1 MAGPDSVKK
10 GGRPPDKKMLS
21 RTLVLML
28 VCGIAAFVVLIARL
42 FYLQIIMHEEYE
54 SAAIEQQLR
63 ETVLD
68 SGRGAIYDRNMNI
81 LAISADVE
89 TIYISPAEIAMY
101 DEDAGLIADNLSA
114 ILGVSRD
121 KILSMASDRG
131 SWYKTVARKVDA
143 ETADAVRKFK
153 NEHDLKGVKIESDT
167 KRYYP
172 YGSLASHVIG
182 YTGYENIGL
191 SGLELSLDSN
201 LSGVKG
207 RIVRAKNAYGTDM
220 LYTKY
225 EDYAAGESG
234 LSAVLTID
242 SSIQYYV
249 EKHLQQAVEDYDI
262 QNGAAAIAMNVNTGE
277 ILAMASLGN
286 FDLND
291 YQTVGEDAQALIDGA
306 ESEEERAA
314 LLSAAQQAMWR
325 NKALSD
331 TYEPGSTF
339 KIITLAMA
347 LEENVISSSD
357 HFYCGGSISV
367 VGDAAG
373 HGRKCWKTTGHGDQ
387 SLTQCMQHSCNVALI
402 RIGQRVGAEKF
413 YEYIDSFGF
422 FGTTG
427 IELSGEAK
435 GLWWSE
441 EVFCDADNLTQL
453 AAASFG
459 QTFTITPLQL
469 IRAVSACVNGG
480 YLMQPYLVKS
490 FVDENGVTVSET
502 EPTVV
507 RQVISEETSAE
518 IRSIL
523 EQVVCDTTE
532 GTGKNAYVAGYR
544 IGGKTGTSTKTV
556 LEAGGTKEYIVS
568 FIGFAPA
575 DDPEIC
581 ILVLLDNPSSESGV
595 YISGGAMAA
604 PTVGNMFADILPYM
618 GILPV
623 YTEEEKELMDRSVP
637 DVVGMSLAEAKK
649 ALADAGLGCSI
660 IGAGDTVSEMLP
672 DAGSVVAAES
682 EIILYADETPNEE
695 RVEVPSLVGLGYAE
709 AQNVLASRGLFI
721 STDSKRPADSES
733 IVVSAQAA
741 EYGSY
746 VSRGSIIEVS
756 LVDTD
761 ESVYGIY

>member
-1 MAGPDSVKK
+1 MAESGRRNM
-10 GGRPPDKKMLS
+10 GNRPPDKMMLS
-21 RTLVLML
+21 RTLFLML
-28 VCGIAAFVVLIARL
+28 VCGLAAFLVLGVRL
-42 FYLQIIMHEEYE
+42 IYLQIIMHEEYE
-54 SAAIEQQLR
+54 AAAIEQQLR

-68 SGRGAIYDRNMNI
+68 TGRGTIYDRNMNI

-89 TIYISPAEIAMY
+89 TIYISPAEIKMY
-101 DEDAGLIADNLSA
+101 NEDAELIADGLSG

-121 KILSMASDRG
+121 KILAMATDSA

-143 ETADAVRKFK
+143 ETALKVREFK
-153 NEHDLKGVKIESDT
+153 NEHELKGVKIESDT

-172 YGSLASHVIG
+172 YGTLASHVIG
-182 YTGYENIGL
+182 YTGYDNIGL
-191 SGLELSLDSN
+191 SGMELSLDKS
-201 LSGVKG
+201 LSGVAG

-225 EDYAAGESG
+225 EDYSPGQSG

-242 SSIQYYV
+242 STIQYYV

-262 QNGAAAIAMNVNTGE
+262 QNGAAAIAMDVNTGE

-291 YQTVGEDAQALIDGA
+291 YQTVGEDARAEIDSA
-306 ESEEERAA
+306 ATDEERSA
-314 LLSAAQQAMWR
+314 LLNAFQQEMWR

-347 LEENVISSSD
+347 LNEKAVSSSE
-357 HFYCGGSISV
+357 HFYCSGKISV
-367 VGDAAG
+367 IGDAAG
-373 HGRKCWKTTGHGDQ
+373 HGRKCWKTSGHGDQ
-387 SLTQCMQHSCNVALI
+387 SLTACMQHSCNVALI
-402 RIGQRVGAEKF
+402 QIGQRVGAEKF
-413 YEYIDSFGF
+413 YEYIENFGF
-422 FGTTG
+422 FDTTG
-427 IELSGEAK
+427 IELSGEAN
-435 GLWWSE
+435 GLWWSS
-441 EVFCDADNLTQL
+441 EVFCDEDNRTQL

-480 YLMQPYLVKS
+480 YLMQPYVLKAL
-490 FVDENGVTVSET
+490 VDENGNTVSET
-502 EPTVV
+502 EPEVLQ
-507 RQVISEETSAE
+507 QVISEETSAE
-518 IRSIL
+518 ICSIL

-581 ILVLLDNPSSESGV
+581 ILVLLDDPSSESGV

-604 PTVGNMFADILPYM
+604 PTVGKMFADILPYM
-618 GILPV
+618 GIMPV
-623 YTEEEKELMDRSVP
+623 YTEAEKELMDRAVP
-637 DVVGMSLAEAKK
+637 ELVGLGPDK
-649 ALADAGLGCSI
+649 ARALLTEAGLDSEI
-660 IGAGDTVSEMLP
+660 IGSGAVITETLPSAGSMVAAGSRIILYTEGGS
-672 DAGSVVAAES
+672 DAGSVSMPDLRGLEYTEARDVLAES
-682 EIILYADETPNEE
+682 
-695 RVEVPSLVGLGYAE
+695 
-709 AQNVLASRGLFI
+709 GLFI
-721 STDSKRPADSES
+721 HTNSPRPADSGS
-733 IVVSAQAA
+733 IVVASQMAGAGA
-741 EYGSY
+741 YVPVGS
-746 VSRGSIIEVS
+746 VIEVS

>member
-1 MAGPDSVKK
+1 MAESKNNRKGAVPPDS
-10 GGRPPDKKMLS
+10 GILR

-28 VCGIAAFVVLIARL
+28 LCGVAAFAVLAARL
-42 FYLQIIMHEEYE
+42 YYLQIVKHEEYE
-54 SAAIEQQLR
+54 AAAIEQQLR

-68 SGRGAIYDRNMNI
+68 NGRGTIYDRNMDI

-89 TIYISPAEIAMY
+89 TIYISPAEINMY
-101 DEDAGLIADNLSA
+101 DEDVALIAEGLSE
-114 ILGVSRD
+114 ILGIKSD
-121 KILSMASDRG
+121 KIIELAADSA

-143 ETADAVRKFK
+143 ETAEKVRKFK
-153 NEHDLKGVKIESDT
+153 NEHDFKGIKIESDT

-172 YGSLASHVIG
+172 YGTLASHVIG
-182 YTGYENIGL
+182 YTGYDNIGL
-191 SGLELSLDSN
+191 SGLELSLDSR
-201 LSGVKG
+201 LSGVPG
-207 RIVRAKNAYGTDM
+207 RIVRVKNAYGTDM

-225 EDYAAGESG
+225 ESYSPGESG
-234 LSAVLTID
+234 LNAVLTID

-262 QNGAAAIAMNVNTGE
+262 QNGAAAIAMDVNTGE

-291 YQTVGEDAQALIDGA
+291 YQAVGEDARA
-306 ESEEERAA
+306 EIESAQSEAEKAE
-314 LLSAAQQAMWR
+314 LLSHYQQLMWR

-339 KIITLAMA
+339 KILTLAMA
-347 LEENVISSSD
+347 LNEKTIDPAE
-357 HFYCGGSISV
+357 HFYCSGRISV
-367 VGDAAG
+367 IGDAAG
-373 HGRKCWKTTGHGDQ
+373 KGRKCWKTTGHGDQ
-387 SLTQCMQHSCNVALI
+387 SLTQAMQHSCNVALI
-402 RIGQRVGAEKF
+402 QIGQRLGAEKF
-413 YEYIDSFGF
+413 YDYIDAFGLF
-422 FGTTG
+422 DTTG

-441 EVFCDADNLTQL
+441 EIFCDSENRTQL

-480 YLMQPYLVKS
+480 YLMQPYLVKG
-490 FVDENGVTVSET
+490 FVDENGMSVSET
-502 EPTVV
+502 EPEII

-523 EQVVCDTTE
+523 EQVVCDTKE

-595 YISGGAMAA
+595 YISGGNMAA
-604 PTVGNMFADILPYM
+604 PVVGKMFADILPYM

-623 YTEEEKELMDRSVP
+623 YNENEAALMDRSVP
-637 DVVGMSLAEAKK
+637 DVLGLTIGEAKK
-649 ALADAGLGCSI
+649 LLSESGLDCKIVGGGESI
-660 IGAGDTVSEMLP
+660 IESLP
-672 DAGSVVAAES
+672 DAGRSVAAGS
-682 EIILYADETPNEE
+682 CIILYTEEGADTGSTIMPDVRGMSYAQARE
-695 RVEVPSLVGLGYAE
+695 SLGNA
-709 AQNVLASRGLFI
+709 GLFI
-721 STDSKRPADSES
+721 CTDSLRPADS
-733 IVVSAQAA
+733 
-741 EYGSY
+741 
-746 VSRGSIIEVS
+746 GSIAVASQSLAPGREAEVGSVIEVS

>member
-1 MAGPDSVKK
+1 MAFRKSTNKV
-10 GGRPPDKKMLS
+10 GRPPDKKMLS
-21 RTLVLML
+21 RTLVLMM
-28 VCGIAAFVVLIARL
+28 VCGIAAFSVLIGRL
-42 FYLQIIMHEEYE
+42 FYLQIIKHDEYE
-54 SAAIEQQLR
+54 AAAIEQQLR

-68 SGRGAIYDRNMNI
+68 SGRGTIYDRNMDI

-101 DEDAGLIADNLSA
+101 DEDAELIADNLSS

-121 KILSMASDRG
+121 KILQMAGDRG
-131 SWYKTVARKVDA
+131 SWYKTVTRKVEA
-143 ETADAVRKFK
+143 ETAEKVRKFK
-153 NEHDLKGVKIESDT
+153 NEYNLKGVKIESDT

-172 YGSLASHVIG
+172 YGTLASHVIG

-191 SGLELSLDSN
+191 SGMELSLDSE

-220 LYTKY
+220 LYTKF
-225 EDYAAGESG
+225 EDYVAGEKG
-234 LSAVLTID
+234 MSAVLTID

-286 FDLND
+286 FDLNN
-291 YQTVGEDAQALIDGA
+291 YQAVGEDEREIIDKAASDEEKAQ
-306 ESEEERAA
+306 
-314 LLSAAQQAMWR
+314 LLSAFQQQMWR

-347 LEENVISSSD
+347 LEENAVNPSE
-357 HFYCGGSISV
+357 HFYCSGRISV
-367 VGDAAG
+367 IGDAAG
-373 HGRKCWKTTGHGDQ
+373 KGRKCWKTTGHGDQ
-387 SLTQCMQHSCNVALI
+387 SLTACMQHSCNVALI
-402 RIGQRVGAEKF
+402 QIGQRVGAERF
-413 YEYIDSFGF
+413 YEYIDAFGF
-422 FGTTG
+422 FDTTG
-427 IELSGEAK
+427 IELSGEAN

-441 EVFCDADNLTQL
+441 EIFCDEDNRTQL

-480 YLMQPYLVKS
+480 YLMQPHLVKS
-490 FVDENGVTVSET
+490 VVDEHGNIVSEA
-502 EPTVV
+502 EPSVL
-507 RQVISEETSAE
+507 RQVLSEETSRE
-518 IRSIL
+518 IREIL
-523 EQVVCDTTE
+523 EQVVCDTKE

-575 DDPEIC
+575 DEPQIC
-581 ILVLLDNPSSESGV
+581 ILVLLDNPSNETGQ
-595 YISGGAMAA
+595 YISGGNMAA
-604 PTVGNMFADILPYM
+604 PTVGKMFADILPYM
-618 GILPV
+618 GIMPV
-623 YTEEEKELMDRSVP
+623 YTESEKELMDRAVP
-637 DVVGMSLAEAKK
+637 DVVGLSPEEAKK
-649 ALADAGLGCSI
+649 LLREAGLGCRV
-660 IGAGDTVSEMLP
+660 IGSGNAVNEMLP
-672 DAGSVVAAES
+672 YAGSLVAAES
-682 EIILYADETPNEE
+682 EIILYAGESSEGE
-695 RVEVPSLVGLGYAE
+695 SAEVPSLVGLSYAQ
-709 AQNVLASRGLFI
+709 ARAVLASRGLFI
-721 STDSKRPADSES
+721 STDSHRPADSGT
-733 IVVSAQAA
+733 IVVSAQDAKAGSFAA
-741 EYGSY
+741 LGS
-746 VSRGSIIEVS
+746 VINVS

>member
-1 MAGPDSVKK
+1 MAFQKRKDFGSK
-10 GGRPPDKKMLS
+10 RPDKMMLS

-28 VCGIAAFVVLIARL
+28 VCGIAAFTVLIGRL
-42 FYLQIIMHEEYE
+42 FYLQIIKHDEYE

-68 SGRGAIYDRNMNI
+68 VGRGTIYDRNMDI

-101 DEDAGLIADNLSA
+101 GEDAELIADRLSE
-114 ILGVSRD
+114 ILGVNRE
-121 KILSMASDRG
+121 KILEMAADSG
-131 SWYKTVARKVDA
+131 SWYKTVARKVEA
-143 ETADAVRKFK
+143 ETAEAVRAFK
-153 NEHDLKGVKIESDT
+153 NEYELKGVKIESDT

-172 YGSLASHVIG
+172 YGTLASHVIG

-191 SGLELSLDSN
+191 SGMELSLDQS

-220 LYTKY
+220 LYTKF
-225 EDYAAGESG
+225 EDYVAGESG
-234 LSAVLTID
+234 MSAVLTID

-262 QNGAAAIAMNVNTGE
+262 QNGAAAIAIDVNTGE

-291 YQTVGEDAQALIDGA
+291 YQSVSEEAKAIIAEG
-306 ESEEERAA
+306 ESEEERQR
-314 LLSAAQQAMWR
+314 LLGEQQQLMWR
-325 NKALSD
+325 NKAISD

-347 LEENVISSSD
+347 LEENLVSPTE
-357 HFYCGGSISV
+357 HFYCGGQISV
-367 VGDAAG
+367 IGDAAG
-373 HGRKCWKTTGHGDQ
+373 RGRKCWKTTGHGDQ

-402 RIGQRVGAEKF
+402 QIGQRVGAEKF
-413 YEYIDSFGF
+413 YEYIDSFGLF
-422 FGTTG
+422 ETTG
-427 IELSGEAK
+427 LELTGEAR

-441 EVFCDADNLTQL
+441 DIFCDENNRTQL

-459 QTFTITPLQL
+459 QTFTISPLQL

-480 YLMQPYLVKS
+480 YLMQPHLVKS
-490 FVDENGVTVSET
+490 IIDEHGNEVSASA
-502 EPTVV
+502 PQAV
-507 RQVISEETSAE
+507 RQVLSEETSSE
-518 IRSIL
+518 IRAIL
-523 EQVVCDTTE
+523 EQVVCDTKE

-575 DDPEIC
+575 DKPEIC
-581 ILVLLDNPSSESGV
+581 ILVLLDNPSSETGQ
-595 YISGGAMAA
+595 YISGGNMAA
-604 PTVGNMFADILPYM
+604 PTVGKMFADILPYM
-618 GILPV
+618 GIMPV
-623 YTEEEKELMDRSVP
+623 YTEEEEALMDRAVP
-637 DVVGMSLAEAKK
+637 ELPGKSRDEAEK
-649 ALADAGLGCSI
+649 LLRESGLDCRFE
-660 IGAGDTVSEMLP
+660 GDGEAVSETLP
-672 DAGSVVAAES
+672 YAGSMVAAGS
-682 EIILYADETPNEE
+682 EIIVYLGLSAGEDTA
-695 RVEVPSLVGLGYAE
+695 RVPDLEGMSYMQARD
-709 AQNVLASRGLFI
+709 VLAGRGLFI
-721 STDSKRPADSES
+721 STDSHRPADSDS
-733 IVVSAQAA
+733 IVVFAQEAMP
-741 EYGSY
+741 GSL
-746 VSRGSIIEVS
+746 VSRGSVIKVS

>member
-1 MAGPDSVKK
+1 MAGHERVIR
-10 GGRPPDKKMLS
+10 GERPPDKMMLS

-28 VCGIAAFVVLIARL
+28 VCGFAAFMVLGARL
-42 FYLQIIMHEEYE
+42 FYLQIIKHGEYE

-63 ETVLD
+63 DTVLD
-68 SGRGAIYDRNMNI
+68 TGRGTIYDRNMSI

-89 TIYISPAEIAMY
+89 TIYISPAEISMY
-101 DEDAGLIADNLSA
+101 DEDPDLIADGLSD

-121 KILSMASDRG
+121 KILEMASDSS

-143 ETADAVRKFK
+143 ETAKAVRMFK

-172 YGSLASHVIG
+172 YGTLASHVIG
-182 YTGYENIGL
+182 YTGYDNIGL
-191 SGLELSLDSN
+191 SGMELSLDGS
-201 LSGVKG
+201 LSGVSG
-207 RIVRAKNAYGTDM
+207 RIVRVKNAYGTDM

-225 EDYAAGESG
+225 EDYSAGESG
-234 LSAVLTID
+234 LGAVLTID
-242 SSIQYYV
+242 STIQYYV

-262 QNGAAAIAMNVNTGE
+262 QNGAGAIAMDVNTGE

-291 YQTVGEDAQALIDGA
+291 YQTVGEDARAIIDSAGSQEEKA
-306 ESEEERAA
+306 E
-314 LLSAAQQAMWR
+314 LLSSFQQQMWR

-347 LEENVISSSD
+347 LEEGLISPSD

-373 HGRKCWKTTGHGDQ
+373 KGRKCWKTAGHGDQ

-402 RIGQRVGAEKF
+402 KIGQMVGAEKF
-413 YEYIDSFGF
+413 YDYIDAFGF
-422 FGTTG
+422 FDTTG
-427 IELSGEAK
+427 IELSGEAQ
-435 GLWWSE
+435 GIWWSE
-441 EVFCDADNLTQL
+441 ELFCDEDNRTQL

-480 YLMQPYLVKS
+480 YLMQPYLLKG
-490 FVDENGVTVSET
+490 FVDENGYTVSEN
-502 EPTVV
+502 EPEVL
-507 RQVISEETSAE
+507 RQVISEETSGE

-523 EQVVCDTTE
+523 EQVVCDTSE

-581 ILVLLDNPSSESGV
+581 ILVFLDNPSNESGV

-604 PTVGNMFADILPYM
+604 PTVGKMFADILPYM
-618 GILPV
+618 GIMPV
-623 YTEEEKELMDRSVP
+623 YTEKEQELMDRAVP
-637 DVVGMSLAEAKK
+637 QLVGLGLDEAKK
-649 ALADAGLGCSI
+649 ALADLGFGCEV
-660 IGAGDTVSEMLP
+660 IGGGEVVSETLP
-672 DAGSVVAAES
+672 DGGKMVAAGS
-682 EIILYADETPNEE
+682 EIILYAGESGAEYSAEMPELQGM
-695 RVEVPSLVGLGYAE
+695 SYAE
-709 AQNVLASRGLFI
+709 AIQTMGRLGLYVC
-721 STDSKRPADSES
+721 TDSLRPANSAS
-733 IVVSAQAA
+733 IVVCRQEVPAGTVL
-741 EYGSY
+741 ETGS
-746 VSRGSIIEVS
+746 VVKLS
-756 LVDTD
+756 LVDID